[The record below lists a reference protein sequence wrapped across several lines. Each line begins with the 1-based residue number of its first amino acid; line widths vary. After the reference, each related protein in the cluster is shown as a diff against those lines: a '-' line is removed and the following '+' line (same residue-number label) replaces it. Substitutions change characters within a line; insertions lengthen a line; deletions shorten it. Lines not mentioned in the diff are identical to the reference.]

1 MSGSFHYPSP
11 LSQFQEKFSMS
22 LAAPARQSVFLRS
35 VIGALLIAPLTA
47 YADDL
52 PQGWSGK
59 GQVGYVMS
67 RGNSDTDSLNA
78 KLDLNLLR
86 NDWKHNLLVDAL
98 YGRSSGITSAE
109 RWDARLQSNYQF
121 SPHLFTFGALSYVD
135 DRFSGFQYQTSASAG
150 LGYRFFDSDTT
161 KLSAQLGVGYR
172 TLRPEILVKDSLG
185 AVTERIPQPTQ
196 SEAVGTAGID
206 FMHQFNSSTKLTDK
220 MVTESGSSNTQIR
233 NDLAL
238 EVKMNKKLSLAAG
251 YSVIDNTKPPA
262 PLKRIDT
269 ITTLNLVYAFPDPK

>member
-1 MSGSFHYPSP
+1 
-11 LSQFQEKFSMS
+11 MS
-22 LAAPARQSVFLRS
+22 LAATARQSVFLRTL
-35 VIGALLIAPLTA
+35 IGALLTAPIAVH
-47 YADDL
+47 ADDL

-67 RGNSDTDSLNA
+67 RGNSDTDALNA

-86 NDWKHNLLVDAL
+86 NDWKHNLLLDAL
-98 YGRSSGITSAE
+98 YGRSAGVTSAE

-121 SPHLFTFGALSYVD
+121 TPHLFSFGALSYQD
-135 DRFSGFQYQTSASAG
+135 DRFSGFQYQASASAG
-150 LGYRFFDSDTT
+150 LGYKFFDSQTT

-172 TLRPEILVKDSLG
+172 SLRPEILLKDAGSG
-185 AVTERIPQPTQ
+185 AVYARIPEATQ

-206 FMHQFNSSTKLTDK
+206 FMHQFNSSTRVTDK
-220 MVTESGSSNTQIR
+220 LIAESGSSDTSIR

-251 YSVIDNTKPPA
+251 FTVIENTKPPA
-262 PLKRIDT
+262 PLKRTDT